1 MFCGLRGRWGVVTA
15 VRAEWV
21 CKLVRCIF
29 QPEPAASG
37 ASRGVDAA
45 SLVPVRLVGFV
56 HRGVLSD
63 AGVQFRP
70 DPALLRSLIY

>member
-1 MFCGLRGRWGVVTA
+1 MFCGLRGQWGVVAA

-37 ASRGVDAA
+37 ASRDVDMA
-45 SLVPVRLVGFV
+45 SMSRVRLVGFV

-70 DPALLRSLIY
+70 ELALLRSLIY